1 MKKIDPRFTQEAG
14 ICLFTGNELL
24 VKGALE
30 TEGGVHLLTGYPG
43 SPVAGFFD
51 AAERI
56 GPLLSEHGVVARM
69 AVNEAISVAM
79 VNGLQMVGGRGI
91 AAFKSVGA
99 HVASDAL
106 ALGVLAGTPQGG
118 GGLIV
123 LGDDPW
129 NDSTQVPADSRFL
142 CEHLRLPVVEPCGPQ
157 EVKDFINLSF
167 KIGAAA
173 NTYVGYLMTVT
184 NADGGGSVVCRPNHF
199 PAVSEKQRKAL
210 RYTQDVEPHVDE
222 TVLLPPRT
230 SHQEATLAGRFDR
243 AIDAARELG
252 VNRILHPAQ
261 KGERATLGFV
271 AAGSAYGYLAQS
283 LEDMGLTAACP
294 ILKLG
299 MVYPVDPVLVDR
311 LAAMCDRVVVIE
323 ERRGFVERQV
333 REALSRS
340 SAPDAERV
348 RLFGKRFPEGLDG
361 IPDTRGLSPSLLVD
375 RLAPLFERFGDAYRP
390 AQVHQ
395 ATRAAAR
402 MRGTTRGSIP
412 LPARIPG
419 FCPGCPHR
427 DSASVLL
434 ELRQDLLD
442 ADYMQQAHRRA
453 PIDLIAHGDTGCY
466 TMLMFEPNKPLMHNY
481 SGMGLGGGTGAGVDP
496 FIDNKQIVF
505 MGDGTFH
512 HSGQVAI
519 GQSIYTGQDIT
530 YIILENKTTAMTGHQ
545 PHSGVEIDIRGEA
558 MNAMDIERIV
568 AGMVPEKLKR
578 DVRIVRMDPS
588 DRDRYRR
595 MLEKTIL
602 ADGVKIVI
610 ADKECGITFHRR
622 ARRVEAKLQREKGF
636 IPKKTFMNVNQES
649 CEYCL
654 ECATSTG
661 CPGLTTVDTDYGPKM
676 ATDLSWCVNDGAC
689 QRIDACPA
697 FEEITVVRRQPQE
710 AITTDLTDG
719 ELPAPGKPLH
729 AAQAQWRCHL
739 AGVGGMGIGTSTAML
754 VEAGHAMGYHVQFV
768 DKKGLAI
775 RNGGVYSQVVFA
787 RRHDDGTPPITT
799 PHMAHGTADLLLG
812 IDIVEATR
820 GVDPASPHRVASPQR
835 TAAVVNTSPTPTIL
849 MLLGKD
855 GYDPDR
861 LADALKQR
869 LVPHRYFGAAVGDLS
884 ERILG
889 NKLYA
894 NVMMLGVAMQLGYMP
909 LTLEAVE
916 SAIRKV
922 AGGHADANLKAF
934 TLGRRIAAWPQRFA
948 AILRDKQA
956 YEPARAALRRKTA
969 ALDERFGESTAR
981 QYRVLMR
988 QTFRATRGLR
998 VPDKLMRDV
1007 LIRAADCVVWGGR
1020 RKGIDYA
1027 RRYCD
1032 RLVKTFH
1039 KDHPSYGFAVT
1050 QAVVH
1055 NLAKVMLIK
1064 DEPYVAAM
1072 LTSPEK
1078 YRRDAERFKVDP
1090 SRGDR
1095 IRYRHHNRPEFEVFG
1110 QKVRFKWKSTDW
1122 QLAMMARCRWLR
1134 GTMPKWH
1141 ERERD
1146 FRDWYERLVD
1156 EWDRTDDP
1164 RDYTRWQQV
1173 FATPAGVTGYR
1184 EVRYPKMYKAR
1195 KQVRELLAAPIDRFP
1210 EPGDPRVIEKA
1221 DRIELP
1227 MLSVG

>member
-1 MKKIDPRFTQEAG
+1 MKIDPRFTQEAG
-14 ICLFTGNELL
+14 LCLFTGNELL

-30 TEGGVHLLTGYPG
+30 TPGGVNLLTGYPG

-56 GPLLSEHGVVARM
+56 GPLLAEHGVVARM

-79 VNGLQMVGGRGI
+79 LNGLQMVGGRGI
-91 AAFKSVGA
+91 AAFKSVGG
-99 HVASDAL
+99 HVAADAL
-106 ALGVLAGTPQGG
+106 ALGVLAGVPQGG

-129 NDSTQVPADSRFL
+129 NDSTQVPADSRYL
-142 CEHLRLPVVEPCGPQ
+142 AEHLRLPIIEPCGPQ
-157 EVKDFINLSF
+157 EVKDFIDLSF
-167 KIGAAA
+167 RIGTAA

-184 NADGGGSVVCRPNHF
+184 NADGGGSVVCKPNHF
-199 PAVSEKQRKAL
+199 PEVNDKQRKAL
-210 RYTQDVEPHVDE
+210 KYTQDVEPYVEE

-230 SHQEATLAGRFDR
+230 SHQEATFADRFEK
-243 AIDAARELG
+243 AIDAARDLG
-252 VNRILHPAQ
+252 VNRILHRPQ
-261 KGERATLGFV
+261 KGDRAAVGFI
-271 AAGSAYGYLAQS
+271 AAGSAYGYLAQA
-283 LEDMGLTAACP
+283 LEDMGMTAQCP

-299 MVYPVDPVLVDR
+299 MVYPVDGVLVER
-311 LAAMCDRVVVIE
+311 LAGMCRNVVVIE

-333 REALSRS
+333 RDALAQSLS
-340 SAPDAERV
+340 QDAKRV
-348 RLFGKRFPEGLDG
+348 ELYGKRLPGNLDG
-361 IPDTRGLSPSLLVD
+361 IPETRGLNPSLLVD
-375 RLAPLFERFGDAYRP
+375 RLAPLFDHFAPDYRP
-390 AQVHQ
+390 ALVHQ
-395 ATRAAAR
+395 ATHLAAR
-402 MRGTTRGSIP
+402 MRATAKGSVD
-412 LPARIPG
+412 LPNRIPG

-427 DSASVLL
+427 DSSSVLL
-434 ELRQDLLD
+434 ELRDDLLD
-442 ADYMQQAHRRA
+442 ADYMEARHRRG
-453 PIDLIAHGDTGCY
+453 PVDLVAHGDTGCY
-466 TMLMFEPNKPLMHNY
+466 TMLMFEPNKTLMHNY

-512 HSGQVAI
+512 HSGQIAI

-545 PHSGVEIDIRGEA
+545 PHSGVETDISGRS
-558 MNAMDIERIV
+558 MNPMDIERIV
-568 AGMVPEKLKR
+568 AGMVPANLKR

-588 DRDRYRR
+588 DRDRYRA

-636 IPKKTFMNVNQES
+636 IPKKTFMNVNEEA

-654 ECATSTG
+654 ECALGTG
-661 CPGLTTVDTDYGPKM
+661 CPGLTNVETDYGPKM

-697 FEEITVVRRQPQE
+697 FEEITVVRKQAPQ
-710 AITTDLTDG
+710 TLTSDLTDG
-719 ELPAPGKPLH
+719 ELPAPGKPIH
-729 AAQAQWRCHL
+729 ASRNQWRCHL
-739 AGVGGMGIGTSTAML
+739 AGVGGMGIGTATAML
-754 VEAGHAMGYHVQFV
+754 VEAGNAMGFHVQFV

-787 RRHDDGTPPITT
+787 RRDDDDQPPATT
-799 PHMAHGTADLLLG
+799 PHIAYGTADLLLG
-812 IDIVEATR
+812 VDLMEATR
-820 GVDPASPHRVASPQR
+820 GVDPSLPYRVASPDR
-835 TAAVVNTSPTPTIL
+835 TAAVVNTAPTLTIL

-855 GYDPDR
+855 KYDHDR
-861 LADALKQR
+861 IEASLKQHVR
-869 LVPHRYFGAAVGDLS
+869 NDQYFAANVGELS

-894 NVMMLGVAMQLGYMP
+894 NVMMLGVAMQRGYLP

-948 AILRDKQA
+948 AILRNTKA
-956 YEPARAALRRKTA
+956 YEPARVALRKKV
-969 ALDERFGESTAR
+969 ALIDERFGSATAK
-981 QYRVLMR
+981 QFRVLMR

-998 VPDKLMRDV
+998 VADRLMRDV
-1007 LIRAADCVVWGGR
+1007 IVRAHDCVVWGGR
-1020 RKGIDYA
+1020 RQGIDYA

-1032 RLVKTFH
+1032 RLVRTFH
-1039 KDHPSYGFAVT
+1039 KDHPEQGFAVT
-1050 QAVVH
+1050 EAVVH

-1064 DEPYVAAM
+1064 DEPYVSAL

-1078 YRRDAERFKVDP
+1078 YRRDAERFKVDR
-1090 SRGDR
+1090 SRGDK
-1095 IRYRHHNRPEFEVFG
+1095 IKYRHHNRPEFDLLG
-1110 QKVRFKWKSTDW
+1110 QKVRFTWKSTDW
-1122 QLAMMARCRWLR
+1122 QLALMSKARFLRSWL
-1134 GTMPKWH
+1134 PKWH

-1156 EWDRTDDP
+1156 EWDRTGDD

-1173 FATPAGVTGYR
+1173 FATPSSVTGYR
-1184 EVRYPKMYKAR
+1184 EVRYPKMVAAR
-1195 KQVRELLAAPIDRFP
+1195 KTVRELLAAPITKFQP
-1210 EPGDPRVIEKA
+1210 PGDPRVIEKA
-1221 DRIELP
+1221 EKVELP
-1227 MLSVG
+1227 LLTVG